1 MNAIK
6 ENELRRKIR
15 ATLSKMMMEQERSGY
30 KPDRMGIYDQPI
42 GELDAEDLDGK
53 PDGEDREE
61 FPVGPSPDTQM
72 QLSQEK
78 PDIDNPEYIPANIKE
93 LQRAMYA
100 LGEKIPESQLR
111 DVYRKVTDLVTS
123 SIDKDFDDSQK
134 IVEISNLPKSVRT
147 IPLPGRATIDQ
158 RAQHTGVKS
167 IAQQATFENRLFKKI
182 KSILTTADDAKID
195 VLLDASVEAYLAVM
209 RDAGHM
215 SDDDI
220 KFFSEKPSRME
231 QIKDS
236 DLFRSFVGNAILQ
249 NGMRSIRLSV
259 EKLLDAEI
267 EKLDLPA
274 GGDLTIRNH
283 IMGNTALTYQ
293 KFINLLGKKAEKD
306 SSYEIDKLYDLSKK
320 MPSTLRSLRKTVDVA
335 GSQELIP
342 LAFTE
347 WVKSSK
353 QKKIKLL
360 AKASQDLANLYDAE
374 NRP

>member
-53 PDGEDREE
+53 PDAEDREE

-78 PDIDNPEYIPANIKE
+78 PDIDNPEYMPANIKE